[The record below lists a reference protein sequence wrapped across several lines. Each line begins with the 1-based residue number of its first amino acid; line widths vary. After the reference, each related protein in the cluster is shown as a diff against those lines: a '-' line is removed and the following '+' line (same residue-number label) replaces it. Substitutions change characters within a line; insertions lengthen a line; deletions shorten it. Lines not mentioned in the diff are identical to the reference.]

1 MYILQYMRKPI
12 IPNLS
17 VDCVIFGFD
26 SNDLNVLLVER
37 TLTDKK
43 DNSII
48 FSDFTLTGNHVQE
61 GEDPDDAA
69 VRILNDLTGLHDI
82 YLEQFHT
89 FGSLSRLSREKD
101 LMWVESLGL
110 QITHHVITV
119 GYFSLIDSSSIE
131 IADHQS
137 RKVKW
142 FPVNNLP
149 ELGFDH
155 YEILQKALERLRI
168 KLKQEPIGF
177 ELLAEKFTLTQVQR
191 LYEAILDTKFDPRNF
206 RKKLSQMKYV
216 IQLDEKQTAVRHK
229 PAQLY
234 IFSRDVYE
242 RTRKERY
249 AFMI

>member
-1 MYILQYMRKPI
+1 MLNPI

-26 SNDLNVLLVER
+26 SKDLNVLLVER
-37 TLTDKK
+37 TLTNRQDS
-43 DNSII
+43 SIV
-48 FSDFTLTGNHVQE
+48 FSDFTLTGNHVQV
-61 GEDPDDAA
+61 GEDPDNAA

-82 YLEQFHT
+82 YLEQFQT
-89 FGSLSRLSREKD
+89 FGSTGRLMREKD
-101 LMWVESLGL
+101 QLWIHSLGL
-110 QITHHVITV
+110 NIPDHVITV
-119 GYFSLIDSSSIE
+119 GFYSLIDCTTVE
-131 IADHQS
+131 ITDHQS
-137 RKVKW
+137 RNVKW

-155 YEILQKALERLRI
+155 HEILLRALERLRL

-191 LYEAILDTKFDPRNF
+191 LYEAILDTKLDPRNF

-216 IQLDEKQTAVRHK
+216 IPLNEKQKAVRHK

-242 RTRKERY
+242 RTRKERFG
-249 AFMI
+249 FMI